1 MKTFFK
7 IIIFSVSICL
17 ATETA
22 SAQMLK
28 DLLNQAAN
36 SSAVKDLV
44 EDATGIDLSATVNVT
59 GKWNYTGSAVKLESE
74 DLLKNAAASLA
85 VSQVEGKLDGA
96 LEKIGVKTG
105 LFSYTF
111 NADNTFTTSFKNKTF
126 EGTYTL
132 SDDKKTIELKY
143 GKLLSFAKINATVSV
158 AGNSLE
164 LLFKADKILDLLGK
178 MTSNSENGAL
188 KGLSSIAGNY
198 DGMKIG
204 FELKK

>member
-59 GKWNYTGSAVKLESE
+59 GKWNYTGSAVKLESD

-85 VSQVEGKLDGA
+85 VSQVEGKLDGT